1 MASQT
6 FPNETTGW
14 GQIAVTV
21 DVNKVDLAHLEPLRS
36 RLAVVADTAKSTKL
50 KQESFK
56 AQVQQT
62 TRDLE
67 ALTKEGRDLFSRL
80 RFGIRTQYGAR
91 SEKLTEFGM
100 KPRRK

>member
-6 FPNETTGW
+6 FPNETTEW

-21 DVNKVDLAHLEPLRS
+21 DVNKVDLAHLEPLRA
-36 RLAVVADTAKSTKL
+36 RLAVVADSAKAIKL

-56 AQVQQT
+56 AQVQQA

-80 RFGIRTQYGAR
+80 RFGVRTQYGAKVR
-91 SEKLTEFGM
+91 S
-100 KPRRK
+100 